1 MLRDKMRSLEWLL
14 ESTLINDRVQLH
26 NLKLKKKRNN
36 SFIDTKKVSE
46 VIYIIRFFLLVVSSV
61 LEIFRNSKPKSALEK
76 TSLVYDLT
84 RQHLP
89 PNIKSQEL
97 YEFFFQPDRRIID
110 KNSKIVTLIKKTSS
124 AKNDNYKSIYFKK
137 SFISYIISNEKTLF
151 RRLRLVFFALVQTV
165 YFIAAYIK
173 TNHLKYILSDIF
185 EIALFLSSTASKNLN
200 EIILTNNSF
209 FNYPAISFIP
219 KERRK
224 FITVMLHYSENDFD
238 WTKKPSQQEL
248 SWISYAKADLHKV
261 WTPAFAKY
269 LADLNIHGEV
279 EFCGSIIFRP
289 KIEYNFEQDYVNRI
303 AVFDVTPSLTE
314 DPCGPYNL
322 SSGISFLKCIKSFY
336 DTIKK
341 HYGEELEIVF
351 KAKRRD
357 IPEHFKAYLNL
368 RDELFN
374 LKGFRGVKWH
384 DNMYQIIASSNFV
397 ICMVGTSPA
406 LVAKELNIPVVYLHV
421 GDVSIFEPPVD
432 YGIEVLNSLEELL
445 LHYQRIIKQI

>member
-1 MLRDKMRSLEWLL
+1 MLRDNMRNLEWLL

-26 NLKLKKKRNN
+26 NVKLKKKRRN
-36 SFIDTKKVSE
+36 SFIDSKKVSA

-61 LEIFRNSKPKSALEK
+61 PEILRNSKPKSSLEK

-97 YEFFFQPDRRIID
+97 YEFFFQPNRRIID
-110 KNSKIVTLIKKTSS
+110 KNSKIVTIIKKASS
-124 AKNDNYKSIYFKK
+124 AKNDNYKSLCFKK

-151 RRLRLVFFALVQTV
+151 KRLRLVFFALAQTV
-165 YFIAAYIK
+165 YFIVASIK
-173 TNHLKYILSDIF
+173 TKHLKYVLSDIF
-185 EIALFLSSTASKNLN
+185 EIALFLSSTASESLN

-224 FITVMLHYSENDFD
+224 FTTVMLHYSENAFD

-269 LADLNIHGEV
+269 LANLNIHGKV

-314 DPCGPYNL
+314 DQSGPYNL
-322 SSGISFLKCIKSFY
+322 SSGISFLNCINSFY
-336 DTIKK
+336 ETIKK
-341 HYGEELEIVF
+341 DYGEELELVF

-374 LKGFRGVKWH
+374 LRGFRGAKWH

-432 YGIEVLNSLEELL
+432 NEIEVLSSLEELL
-445 LHYQRIIKQI
+445 LHYQRIIK

>member
-1 MLRDKMRSLEWLL
+1 MLRDKMRNLEWLL

-26 NLKLKKKRNN
+26 NLRLKKKGKN

-61 LEIFRNSKPKSALEK
+61 LEIFRKSKPKSSLEK

-89 PNIKSQEL
+89 PNIKAQEL

-151 RRLRLVFFALVQTV
+151 RRLRLVFFALVQTA
-165 YFIAAYIK
+165 YFTVSSIK
-173 TNHLKYILSDIF
+173 TKHLKYILNEIF
-185 EIALFLSSTASKNLN
+185 EIALFLSSTAKGSLN
-200 EIILTNNSF
+200 EIIITNNSF

-219 KERRK
+219 KNKRK
-224 FITVMLHYSENDFD
+224 FIVVMIHYSENAFD
-238 WTKKPSQQEL
+238 WTKKPSQQDL
-248 SWISYAKADLHKV
+248 SWISFAKADKHKV
-261 WTPAFAKY
+261 WTQEYAKY
-269 LADLNIHGEV
+269 LTDLNIQGEV
-279 EFCGSIIFRP
+279 ESCGSIIFRP
-289 KIEYNFEQDYVNRI
+289 KIDYSFEQNNVIKI

-314 DPCGPYNL
+314 DQFGPYNL
-322 SSGISFLKCIKSFY
+322 SSGLSFLRCINSFY
-336 DTIKK
+336 TTNRKI
-341 HYGEELEIVF
+341 YGDNLELVF

-357 IPEHFKAYLNL
+357 IPEHFSEYINSRK
-368 RDELFN
+368 ELFS
-374 LKGFRGVKWH
+374 LRGVRGAKWS
-384 DNMYQIIASSNFV
+384 DNMYEIIASSNFV

-406 LVAKELNIPVVYLHV
+406 LVAKELKIPVVYLHV
-421 GDVSIFEPPVD
+421 GDVLTFEPPVD
-432 YGIEVLNSLEELL
+432 NGIIVLNSLEELIRNF
-445 LHYQRIIKQI
+445 QRILQ